1 MYLTNMLLVKTANK
15 LMHRTPNSEF
25 FLSGASVAPVIRAL
39 GTQKSKFILLV
50 FSVANEYDI
59 W

>member
-1 MYLTNMLLVKTANK
+1 MSQAPYYTKKCLFG
-15 LMHRTPNSEF
+15 TPMSM
-25 FLSGASVAPVIRAL
+25 AL
-39 GTQKSKFILLV
+39 GTQKSKFTLLV